1 MLPIAELLP
10 EVDGNTQ
17 DSFDQREKRSIE
29 IIQNAQKE
37 YRRALIQ
44 RKVPADFRQPFDRSN
59 EHVDW
64 QRVDEVLAWDGKQS
78 IFAIGIS
85 GLGKTRAIYALLQN
99 QLIKNGRNWLRLN
112 EAQILTKIAD
122 AAREYELD
130 QLRREWL
137 AVDILW
143 FDDLDKVDFKRGV
156 TGSNAE
162 TIVFGTIKAR
172 AESFKTTF
180 ICVNLSL
187 SESFQGQS
195 YESLKRRIGGKE
207 WLRAYFKKPTNRKD

>member
-1 MLPIAELLP
+1 MLPIAEL
-10 EVDGNTQ
+10 DGNTQ
-17 DSFDQREKRSIE
+17 GSFDQREKRSIE
-29 IIQNAQKE
+29 IIQAAEKE
-37 YRRALIQ
+37 YRQALIQ

-64 QRVDEVLAWDGKQS
+64 QSIDRVMAWDGKQS
-78 IFAIGIS
+78 IFAKGIS
-85 GLGKTRAIYALLQN
+85 GVGKTRAIYALLQN
-99 QLIKNGRNWLRLN
+99 ELIRNGRNWLRLN
-112 EAQILTKIAD
+112 EAQILTKISD

-137 AVDILW
+137 AADILW

-180 ICVNLSL
+180 ICTNLSL
-187 SESFQGQS
+187 LESFQGQHT
-195 YESLKRRIGGKE
+195 YESLKRRVGCDK
-207 WLRAYFKKPTNRKD
+207 WLIAHFKKPTNRKD

>member
-10 EVDGNTQ
+10 EADGNTQ
-17 DSFDQREKRSIE
+17 ESFDRREKRSIE
-29 IIQNAQKE
+29 VIQNAQKE

-59 EHVDW
+59 QEVDW
-64 QRVDEVLAWDGKQS
+64 QSIDRVMAWDGKQS
-78 IFAIGIS
+78 IFAKGIS

-99 QLIKNGRNWLRLN
+99 ELIKNGRNWLRLN
-112 EAQILTKIAD
+112 EAQILTKISD

-137 AVDILW
+137 AADILW

-180 ICVNLSL
+180 ICTNLAL
-187 SESFQGQS
+187 LESFQGQHT
-195 YESLKRRIGGKE
+195 YESLKRRIGRDK
-207 WLRAYFKKPTNRKD
+207 WLIAHFKKPTK